1 MAITSSKILNS
12 GKTNVTKLLTG
23 LDSPYSYNGMGVGNN
38 TEAASESDTGLKGDE
53 VSFKNGNASYFT
65 NANGSFIAQWNSS
78 WVYNDLPSNELSE
91 GVVSQNASNGSSYC
105 LLRAVFDKQ
114 ILGEND
120 ALKITAQVAVTQG

>member
-1 MAITSSKILNS
+1 
-12 GKTNVTKLLTG
+12 
-23 LDSPYSYNGMGVGNN
+23 MGVGNN

-65 NANGSFIAQWNSS
+65 NANGSYIAQWNSS

-91 GVVSQNASNGSSYC
+91 VVVSQNASNGSSNC

-120 ALKITAQVAVTQG
+120 ALKITAQVIVKQG